1 MKRPATLRL
10 CLLAAWLVSAACG
23 VSAQTA
29 ELRSAEALAVQ
40 EASPA
45 SPAVAAAEV
54 APLAAPLP
62 AGEEKPGRLREIG
75 RGLASWYGGHF
86 HGRRTASGER
96 FDMHALTA
104 AHPTLPFGT
113 VVRVRSLVN
122 GQEVE
127 VRINDRGP
135 HVKRRVIDLSRAAAQ
150 ALGLLQSGAGTKP
163 VLLSVMQEGDQA
175 TAARQAPRP
184 IRKSPRR

>member
-1 MKRPATLRL
+1 MKKPAALRS
-10 CLLAAWLVSAACG
+10 CLLAAWVVSAACG
-23 VSAQTA
+23 VAAQTA

-45 SPAVAAAEV
+45 SPPVAAA
-54 APLAAPLP
+54 APAPVSAP
-62 AGEEKPGRLREIG
+62 EEKPGRLREIG

-163 VLLSVMQEGDQA
+163 VLLSVIQGEEE
-175 TAARQAPRP
+175 AAPVRQTPQP
-184 IRKSPRR
+184 IRKRPRR

>member
-1 MKRPATLRL
+1 MKRPAAQRPWPHSWMLAA
-10 CLLAAWLVSAACG
+10 LLAAAAGG

-40 EASPA
+40 EAP
-45 SPAVAAAEV
+45 PEPAAAVEP
-54 APLAAPLP
+54 APVPAADHK
-62 AGEEKPGRLREIG
+62 AGGLREIG
-75 RGLASWYGGHF
+75 RGIASWYGGHF

-113 VVRVRSLVN
+113 VVRVQSLVT
-122 GQEVE
+122 GREVE

-135 HVKRRVIDLSRAAAQ
+135 HVKQRVIDLSRAAAQ

-163 VLLSVMQEGDQA
+163 VLLSVIQGGDE
-175 TAARQAPRP
+175 AAAVRQPPQP
-184 IRKSPRR
+184 IRKRARR